1 MNSIDQ
7 NVINLSKRDQDRL
20 FRLLRDNAD
29 ILTKVIPNLPLLEYI
44 RSGVTNNSDNLIIQ
58 AYNVWK
64 ITRD

>member
-20 FRLLRDNAD
+20 FRLLKDNAD

-44 RSGVTNNSDNLIIQ
+44 CSGVTNNSNNLIIQ
-58 AYNVWK
+58 AYDAWK
-64 ITRD
+64 NN

>member
-44 RSGVTNNSDNLIIQ
+44 RSGITNNSDNLIIQ

-64 ITRD
+64 ITKD

>member
-44 RSGVTNNSDNLIIQ
+44 RSGVTNNSNNLIIQ

-64 ITRD
+64 ITKD